1 MVDCRRVN
9 LSGGEFGVDIQEE
22 DVCIRVLS
30 CKGLEPRWI
39 QRLEA
44 YAHSTTGETVEA
56 TRCACAIL
64 GHLHEMNTPDLDK
77 LAMLRALK
85 DKDERVK
92 MFVQQLHERLF
103 GELQ

>member
-44 YAHSTTGETVEA
+44 HNLKTCRGVTVQ
-56 TRCACAIL
+56 
-64 GHLHEMNTPDLDK
+64 
-77 LAMLRALK
+77 
-85 DKDERVK
+85 ER
-92 MFVQQLHERLF
+92 ER
-103 GELQ
+103 EYVSDCVVCVCV